1 MFEECRFIVI
11 SIVIVVEWIL
21 FLYLDFIIVIWK
33 KFYLYFDVLV
43 GNDSNELIIVGIL
56 EYWL

>member
-33 KFYLYFDVLV
+33 KFYLYFDV

-56 EYWL
+56 KFWL